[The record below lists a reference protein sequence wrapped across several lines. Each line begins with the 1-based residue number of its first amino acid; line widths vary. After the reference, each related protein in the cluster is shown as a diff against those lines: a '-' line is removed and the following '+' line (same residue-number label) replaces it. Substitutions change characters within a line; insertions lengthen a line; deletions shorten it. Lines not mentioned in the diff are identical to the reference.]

1 MLQIMRVTRPRPR
14 PSERKFVCAVLVW
27 RYWATC
33 QISSARNC
41 LARST
46 MYLPYALF
54 SSTCLGQKSYY
65 ACAVSRDL
73 RVGGQ
78 KLPQIWNPRPHIAS
92 SLDHFQGATVMIKGS
107 LLVSIPIVK
116 RFLVENFLS
125 PETHTFGS
133 VFRAPWKNPWTDIR
147 KIYGQL
153 LPSQALRP
161 AIFGAKVLLAVS
173 KITH

>member
-1 MLQIMRVTRPRPR
+1 
-14 PSERKFVCAVLVW
+14 
-27 RYWATC
+27 
-33 QISSARNC
+33 
-41 LARST
+41 

-116 RFLVENFLS
+116 RFLVENFQVRKNVL
-125 PETHTFGS
+125 
-133 VFRAPWKNPWTDIR
+133 FRQFSGPPGKTPGRICVKLTDNSFPVRPYVLPYVAPNGFCPFQR
-147 KIYGQL
+147 L
-153 LPSQALRP
+153 L
-161 AIFGAKVLLAVS
+161 IK
-173 KITH
+173 